1 MAPVGAGRGRRCP
14 RMLGTRRGC
23 GSARAAELSRDVV
36 PVRWLGSSEQ
46 PVPGESLLRRGTI
59 SMLKKKKKEIKKEQ
73 VW

>member
-14 RMLGTRRGC
+14 WMLGTRRGC
-23 GSARAAELSRDVV
+23 GSARAAELSRAMV

-46 PVPGESLLRRGTI
+46 PVPRESLLHRGAI
-59 SMLKKKKKEIKKEQ
+59 SMLKKKKEIKKEQ